1 MYIYANLYLEIMG
14 TLELR
19 EELRKYIE
27 TADGN
32 FLKALHKTAKSYIE
46 QKHYDKMIAEG
57 EEDIKAGRIH
67 SQAEVKKM
75 IESWTEKKSQ

>member
-1 MYIYANLYLEIMG
+1 MS

-27 TADGN
+27 IGDGK

-46 QKHYDKMIAEG
+46 QRQQDSLIAES
-57 EEDIKAGRIH
+57 EEDIRAGRIH
-67 SQAEVKKM
+67 GQDEVQKM
-75 IESWTEKKSQ
+75 IESWTNL